1 VENIVPNLI
10 YVAAGAIVGFIATYL
25 QERRKEK
32 NATKQQEKLDH
43 AWLELIRSDI
53 QQTSELLGV
62 CRNTS
67 AF

>member
-1 VENIVPNLI
+1 MENIVPNLI

>member
-1 VENIVPNLI
+1 MPNLI